1 MEIVH
6 TLDIDGSQWELQD
19 VVARNRIAEL
29 EKSLIPQS
37 LGDINIELKPG
48 YTALTA
54 NMIFH
59 YKVGKIHFMR
69 VELRN
74 ISGQDIGT
82 TVTANIGSINI
93 FPKRETSF
101 MLHDYISS
109 VVLRCHLSNDG
120 TVSIGESKGLVQ
132 GDNVCLGELIFAE
145 E

>member
-1 MEIVH
+1 MEVVN

-29 EKSLIPQS
+29 EKSLVPQS
-37 LGDINIELKPG
+37 LGDVNIKLNPG
-48 YTALTA
+48 YTAA
-54 NMIFH
+54 SAIMIFH
-59 YKVGKIHFMR
+59 YKIGKIHFMR

-74 ISGQDIGT
+74 LSGGNIGT

-101 MLHDYISS
+101 MLHDYINS

-120 TVSIGESKGLVQ
+120 TIGVGESKGVTQ
-132 GDNVCLGELIFAE
+132 GNNNCLGELIFAE